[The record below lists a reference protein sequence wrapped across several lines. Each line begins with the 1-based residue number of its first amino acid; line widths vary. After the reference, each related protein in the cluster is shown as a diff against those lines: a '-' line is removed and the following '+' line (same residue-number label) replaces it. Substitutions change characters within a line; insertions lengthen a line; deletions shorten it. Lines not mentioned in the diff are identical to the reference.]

1 MDSSFEITGRGI
13 TLHKGKAVIA
23 RIGQLDKQNKLPKEL
38 NDRKAIH
45 VVDGQRGMMKLGQL
59 GD

>member
-1 MDSSFEITGRGI
+1 MDSSFEINSHGI
-13 TLHKGKAVIA
+13 TLRKGKAVIA

-38 NDRKAIH
+38 KDRKAVNVI
-45 VVDGQRGMMKLGQL
+45 DGQRVRMELGQL